1 LFIYAATV
9 CRFIGDSKFPKKN
22 RLELVTLDSTADQV
36 HISSKLP
43 TVTLDEMYIN
53 VLRHS
58 VLEDCDEEDKSEL
71 NGLFR

>member
-1 LFIYAATV
+1 MTILIRSV
-9 CRFIGDSKFPKKN
+9 SQINK
-22 RLELVTLDSTADQV
+22 VTEPSLQHLSTDQV
-36 HISSKLP
+36 HKSSKLP